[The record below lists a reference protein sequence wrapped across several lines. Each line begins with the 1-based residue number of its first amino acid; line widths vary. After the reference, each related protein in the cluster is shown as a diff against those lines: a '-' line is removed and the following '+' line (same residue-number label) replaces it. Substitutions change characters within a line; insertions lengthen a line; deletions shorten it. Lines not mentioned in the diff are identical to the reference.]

1 MGSVKSKKRG
11 GPLVPGGRAGDE
23 RILVV
28 GKARFD
34 VDDVGDG
41 AATISKA
48 VGKKNGDG
56 LSRP

>member
-1 MGSVKSKKRG
+1 VVAHGIGEVQEAWPTAG
-11 GPLVPGGRAGDE
+11 AGDE